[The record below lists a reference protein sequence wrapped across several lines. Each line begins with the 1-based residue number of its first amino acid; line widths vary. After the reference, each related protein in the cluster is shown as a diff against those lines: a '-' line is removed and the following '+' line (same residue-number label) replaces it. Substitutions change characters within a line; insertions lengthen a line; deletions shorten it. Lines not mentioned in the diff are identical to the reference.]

1 MILFSMTSTED
12 NQKQKNSRLIED
24 YILEMSNGD
33 TEALAKVY
41 NMTRISVYGF
51 ILSILKNKHDAEDV
65 LQDTYIRLYQSSST
79 YQAKG
84 KPMAYLFIIAK
95 NLCLMKLRNDK
106 KMVDIEEWDWESIIS
121 EQPGVTVEDKIV
133 LNTARKI
140 LSNEENQIVMLYTT
154 AGLKHREIADL
165 LQLPLATVISK
176 YHRAIKKLKIKLM
189 EGE

>member
-12 NQKQKNSRLIED
+12 NQKQKHSRLIED

>member
-12 NQKQKNSRLIED
+12 NQKQKHSRLIED

-133 LNTARKI
+133 LNTARKT

>member
-12 NQKQKNSRLIED
+12 NQKQKHSRLIED
-24 YILEMSNGD
+24 YIFDMSNGNTD
-33 TEALAKVY
+33 ALAKVY

-133 LNTARKI
+133 LNTARKT